1 MALETVGPHLR
12 QVISEASS
20 DPFWEDKEGKE
31 DGQPTDHCLGD
42 HASGWS
48 SRLLSMGSLGYVAPV
63 GDIKV
68 SLDRGGTF
76 TDVVVIYPDGSEKV
90 FKLLS
95 RDPKNYQDAPIEAL
109 RRIVEEATGAT
120 VPRGIPLDLSCIG
133 SLRMGTTVATNALL
147 ERQGA
152 KTALFI
158 TRGFRDLLKIGN
170 QSRPDMFALNVKRPD
185 LLYSKVVEVSERVT
199 LHDSTSYRRIDEVNR
214 PLSANGVPQN
224 TCNGTTVDSDD
235 VVIGLSGER
244 IRILERLNTEETR
257 RALKDA
263 FAEGFRSIAI
273 CFLHSY
279 TFPEHELAVAEEAKK
294 IGFTQVS
301 ISSQLSPAIKM
312 LSRANSAV
320 TDAYLT
326 PEIHNY
332 LEGFK
337 AGVDTTSL
345 QSVNW
350 RIMQSDG
357 GLVHPTK
364 LSGLRALLSGPAGGV
379 IGYAR
384 TCYTP
389 KNPKAVVGF
398 DMGGTSTDV
407 SRYAGSLEHVF
418 ETTTAGVSV
427 QFPQLDINTV
437 AAGGGSVLAWRKGIL
452 AVGPQSAGS
461 HPGPACYRKG
471 GPATITDANLV
482 LGRILPEQF
491 PSIFGPSQDQPL
503 DVDASYD
510 KLTALAEEINRD
522 QGTTL
527 SVHEVAS
534 GFITVANET
543 MCRPI
548 RALTEA
554 KGYAT
559 SDHIL
564 AAFGGAGGQHACDI
578 ARALGITRV
587 AIHKYS
593 SVLSAYGMALADTT
607 QEERKPCSEIL
618 SAPTQPQIRLVFDEL
633 EEKATKSIR
642 ETDPA
647 CKFLES
653 SYFLNLR
660 YEGSDTS
667 LMIEKPSGSWDFAA
681 RFTEQHHQEFGFTPT
696 GRQIIIDDIRVRTT
710 AKTVSSDIPGLS
722 ELGTIKLAGQAR
734 SKETKRMF
742 FSETGI
748 IDAPMFHL
756 RNIRVGE
763 TVRGPAVVIDQT
775 QTIVI
780 TPNAT
785 ATALS
790 SMLVIDVETPP
801 ATGTEPAIDPIKLS
815 VFANRFM
822 GIAEQ
827 MGRALQKTSVSTNIK
842 ERLDFSCAIFSA
854 DGGLVA
860 NAPHVPAM
868 LGSMANSVRWQI
880 EHWSDNIKDGDV
892 FLSNAPAAGGAH
904 LPDLTVISP
913 VFDAAGEKV
922 LFWTASRGHHAD
934 VGGIVPGSMPAT
946 SKEIWEEGAVIES
959 IKIVENGVFHRE
971 RVYQAM
977 VVAPGQYPG
986 CEGARSFQDNM
997 TDIKAQAAANQKGNS
1012 LIGLLIKEYT
1022 LDTVLLYMGG
1032 VQRASENAVRELF
1045 KKMVREKGRSV
1056 FEAEDFMDD
1065 GSVIQLKISIDPNSG
1080 SADFDFTGTSPQ
1092 AYGIIYTLRCLVDGD
1107 IPLNQGCLL
1116 PVHIT
1121 IPEGSLLAPTKEAA
1135 VAAGNGLTNQRL
1147 VDVILK
1153 AFEVCAASNG
1163 CMANFTFGLSQK
1175 GGFGYYETIAGGS
1188 GAGPSWVGEDG
1199 IHCHMTNTRITDA
1212 EVLERRYPVLLR
1224 RFGLRKNSGG
1234 DGLFRGG
1241 DGVIREVEFLIDMHT
1256 GILSERRVFQP
1267 YGMAGGQP
1275 AARGLNLWIR
1285 RSGQVI
1291 NVGGKASCYVKAGD
1305 RLRICTPGG
1314 GGYGSNKRHEG
1325 NNGR

>member
-1 MALETVGPHLR
+1 
-12 QVISEASS
+12 
-20 DPFWEDKEGKE
+20 
-31 DGQPTDHCLGD
+31 
-42 HASGWS
+42 
-48 SRLLSMGSLGYVAPV
+48 MGSIGYTAPMS
-63 GDIKV
+63 DIKV
-68 SLDRGGTF
+68 SIDRGGTF

-109 RRIVEEATGAT
+109 RRIVEEATGT
-120 VPRGIPLDLSCIG
+120 TIPRGVPLDLSCIG

-185 LLYSKVVEVSERVT
+185 LLYSKVVEVPERVT
-199 LHDSTSYRRIDEVNR
+199 LHDSTSYRRTDDWQGPVDSPR
-214 PLSANGVPQN
+214 DAA
-224 TCNGTTVDSDD
+224 CNDTATDSDD
-235 VVIGLSGER
+235 VVVGLSGER
-244 IRILERLNTEETR
+244 IRILERLEMEETR
-257 RALKDA
+257 KALEET

-337 AGVDTTSL
+337 AGVDTKSL

-357 GLVHPTK
+357 GLVHPSK

-389 KNPKAVVGF
+389 DKPKAVVGF

-407 SRYAGSLEHVF
+407 SRYAGTLEHVF

-427 QFPQLDINTV
+427 QVPQLAISTV

-461 HPGPACYRKG
+461 HPGPACYRKE

-482 LGRILPEQF
+482 LGRILPKQF

-503 DVDASYD
+503 DVNASYE
-510 KLTALAEEINRD
+510 KLTALADEINRD
-522 QGTTL
+522 QGTNL

-618 SAPTQPQIRLVFDEL
+618 TTPTQPQIRLVFDEL
-633 EEKATKSIR
+633 EEKATASIR

-647 CKFLES
+647 CNYPES

-660 YEGSDTS
+660 YDGSDTS
-667 LMIEKPSGSWDFAA
+667 LMVEKPKGSWDFAS
-681 RFTEQHHQEFGFTPT
+681 RFIDQHHQEFGFTPT
-696 GRQIIIDDIRVRTT
+696 GRNIIIDDIRVRTT
-710 AKTVSSDIPGLS
+710 AKTISSEVPGLS
-722 ELGTIKLAGQAR
+722 ELANIKASSQAK
-734 SKETKRMF
+734 SKETTKMF
-742 FSETGI
+742 FSETGL

-756 RNIRVGE
+756 QDITIGE

-790 SMLVIDVETPP
+790 SMLVIDVESPP
-801 ATGTEPAIDPIKLS
+801 ATAAERAIDPIKLS

-868 LGSMANSVRWQI
+868 LGSMAHAVRWQI
-880 EHWSDNIKDGDV
+880 EHWSDNIKEGDV

-913 VFDAAGEKV
+913 VFDDAGEKI

-946 SKEIWEEGAVIES
+946 SKEIWEEGAVIDTM
-959 IKIVENGVFHRE
+959 KIVENGVFQEE
-971 RVYQAM
+971 RVYEAM
-977 VVAPGQYPG
+977 VVAPSRFPG
-986 CEGARSFQDNM
+986 CEGARSFEDNI
-997 TDIKAQAAANQKGNS
+997 TDIKAQAAANHKGNS

-1022 LDTVLLYMGG
+1022 LDTVLLYMGE

-1065 GSVIQLKISIDPNSG
+1065 GSVINLKITIDPSSG
-1080 SADFDFTGTSPQ
+1080 GADFDFTGTSPQ
-1092 AYGIIYTLRCLVDGD
+1092 AYGNWNAPRAISNAGIIYTLRCLVGGD

-1116 PVHIT
+1116 PVRLT
-1121 IPEGSLLAPTKEAA
+1121 IPEGSLLAPTKDAA

-1163 CMANFTFGLSQK
+1163 CMANFTFGIGQK

-1224 RFGLRKNSGG
+1224 KFGLRANSGG

-1267 YGMAGGQP
+1267 YGMAGGHP

-1285 RSGQVI
+1285 KNGQII

-1314 GGYGSNKRHEG
+1314 GGYGNKQSA
-1325 NNGR
+1325 